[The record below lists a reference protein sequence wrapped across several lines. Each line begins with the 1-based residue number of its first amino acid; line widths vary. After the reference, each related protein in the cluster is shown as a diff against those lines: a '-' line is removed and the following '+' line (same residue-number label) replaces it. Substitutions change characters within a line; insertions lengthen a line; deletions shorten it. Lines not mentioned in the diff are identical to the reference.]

1 MYYTL
6 AELRGPYLHPRQ
18 KTDYVHHYTDAAMH
32 SLSNPTKFR
41 KVSNLRQKRESDL
54 PNIVREE
61 KEQTLMS
68 LPHLRFYYK

>member
-6 AELRGPYLHPRQ
+6 AELRGPYLHPRP
-18 KTDYVHHYTDAAMH
+18 KMDYLYDYSNAAID
-32 SLSNPTKFR
+32 SFSNPIRFKI
-41 KVSNLRQKRESDL
+41 VHPLRPRRQTDS

-61 KEQTLMS
+61 TAQTLMS